1 MQNTTVTG
9 VILAGGQ
16 GRRMGGED
24 KGWVEFQGQPMIQHI
39 LERLSDQVD
48 EIIIVANRNQSRY
61 ADLGVRVV
69 EDLITG
75 FQGPLVGIATGLTH
89 ASHDQVVFVPCDG
102 PFISRELVSRFSE
115 EYNHSGKPVIVADD
129 GERLQPMVV
138 MLQKQLLPALQSA
151 LQAGERKPDR
161 WYATV
166 GMSQV
171 SFAAQSLHNFNTP
184 EQMTVK
190 S

>member
-1 MQNTTVTG
+1 MQNTAVTG

-24 KGWVEFQGQPMIQHI
+24 KGWVDFQGRPMIQHI

-48 EIIIVANRNQSRY
+48 EVIIVANRNQTRY

-69 EDLITG
+69 EDLISG
-75 FQGPLVGIATGLTH
+75 FQGPLVGIATGLTY

-102 PFISRELVSRFSE
+102 PFISRELVNRFSE
-115 EYNHSGKPVIVADD
+115 EFSNSGKPVIVADD

-138 MLQKQLLPALQSA
+138 MLQKQLLPELQSA

-161 WYATV
+161 WYAAM
-166 GMSQV
+166 GMAQV
-171 SFAAQSLHNFNTP
+171 SFAADSLYNFNTH
-184 EQMTVK
+184 EQITPK